1 MKSAIILLL
10 LLNCNVSTVIIIG
23 TVLKFQQ
30 YFSVMIE
37 LTLVSRLVLVCLW
50 STGFFYFY
58 SRFLHFIWFSA
69 KQTRLSII
77 YNILLNTF
85 VIYSPYL

>member
-1 MKSAIILLL
+1 MKSAIIIITTE
-10 LLNCNVSTVIIIG
+10 CNVYTVIIIG

-50 STGFFYFY
+50 STGFFNFY
-58 SRFLHFIWFSA
+58 SRFLHFICFSA

-77 YNILLNTF
+77 YI
-85 VIYSPYL
+85 